1 MGFEPDPFTP
11 YWDGEDEEEQ
21 SFANNDGSPLFFD
34 GDWTPPAPNQRYTV
48 GQRCPQCGNMM
59 ELKTNTRT
67 NHKFVGCTNYPTCSV
82 AGKSR

>member
-1 MGFEPDPFTP
+1 MDHDIVP
-11 YWDGEDEEEQ
+11 WDDEEDEQ
-21 SFANNDGSPLFFD
+21 SFAD

-82 AGKSR
+82 AGKTR